1 MPKTLEWINGE
12 AVIREMTKE
21 EIAALSPNEE
31 DVRARRNSLL
41 IESDWTQLKDAP
53 VDQLAWAT
61 YRQALRDVTSQK
73 GFPANVVWPDKPQ

>member
-31 DVRARRNSLL
+31 DVRARRS
-41 IESDWTQLKDAP
+41 A
-53 VDQLAWAT
+53 
-61 YRQALRDVTSQK
+61 
-73 GFPANVVWPDKPQ
+73 